1 MNMPEFEITLGQHQG
16 LRIAE
21 VERDT
26 GIGKD
31 TLRVWERRYGF
42 PIPERDAS
50 GERIYPMAQV
60 ERLRIIRRLMD
71 QGVRPGKIITQDL
84 SELLKLLDSFGSKH
98 SDPDAYV
105 FCNSMLKLL
114 RLHRSQDLR
123 ASLNRILVKEGLQR
137 FITHTIVPMNNVVG
151 DSWLRGELSVP
162 EEHLYTEQVQN
173 IIRHAI
179 QLQPSTNTPPKI
191 LLTTFPSE
199 EHGLGI
205 LMVEAMCVAEGV
217 QCTSLGTRLPLSDIA
232 SYATGGNFDVVAVS
246 FSAAYP
252 SRDALK
258 DLKQFREILD
268 PKILVW
274 AGGSGLQSKKVKI
287 DGVKIMPEIDGVPLL
302 VADWR
307 RQFCNEA

>member
-1 MNMPEFEITLGQHQG
+1 MNKPESFTTLSMPEGM
-16 LRIAE
+16 RIAE

-42 PIPERDAS
+42 PAPERDVS
-50 GERIYPMAQV
+50 GERVYPMAQV

-71 QGVRPGKIITQDL
+71 QGERPGKVITQDL
-84 SELLKLLDSFGSKH
+84 AELLKLLDSYGSH
-98 SDPDAYV
+98 AVNPAAYL
-105 FCNSMLKLL
+105 FCNSLLKLL
-114 RLHRSQDLR
+114 RMHRSDELR
-123 ASLNRILVKEGLQR
+123 GHLNRILVKEGLQK
-137 FITHTIVPMNNVVG
+137 FITDTVVPMNDVVG

-173 IIRHAI
+173 VIRHAI
-179 QLQPSTNTPPKI
+179 QLQPTHQAPPRI

-205 LMVEAMCVAEGV
+205 LMVEAMCVAEGA

-232 SYATGGNFDVVAVS
+232 SYACTGAFDVVAVS

-252 SRDALK
+252 AKDTIK
-258 DLKQFREILD
+258 DLKQFRQLLAPE
-268 PKILVW
+268 ILVW
-274 AGGSGLQSKKVKI
+274 AGGGALPVKKVGI
-287 DGVKIMPEIDGVPLL
+287 DGVCVLNHIDGVPAL
-302 VADWR
+302 VNNWR
-307 RQFCNEA
+307 QQHGV